1 MEYVDIYTA
10 ERKLTGVQ
18 KIKGSPLGDNE
29 FILIAH
35 LVIFNSRGEMLI
47 QRRKE
52 DKKDWPGC
60 WDITSGGGVIAGETS
75 FECAVREI
83 KEELGISVSLEDKR
97 PLFTIGYPL
106 GFDDYYIINKD
117 ISLDEISI
125 QPEEVTD
132 VRWASY
138 DEICKMAENKSFVQY
153 RKGFIDLLFSMRN
166 GRGSYDV

>member
-60 WDITSGGGVIAGETS
+60 WDITSGGGVIA
-75 FECAVREI
+75 AKI
-83 KEELGISVSLEDKR
+83 AAH
-97 PLFTIGYPL
+97 IGYSARKGDFERDRRMSSERIRKGCLGDINSALFPTEVYNELVDERICSMCGEYCPL
-106 GFDDYYIINKD
+106 KKQRNK
-117 ISLDEISI
+117 
-125 QPEEVTD
+125 
-132 VRWASY
+132 
-138 DEICKMAENKSFVQY
+138 ENK
-153 RKGFIDLLFSMRN
+153 
-166 GRGSYDV
+166 

>member
-1 MEYVDIYTA
+1 MEYIDIYTS

-18 KIKGSPLGDNE
+18 KIKGSPLNDDE

-47 QRRKE
+47 QKRKE

-60 WDITSGGGVIAGETS
+60 WDITSGGGVRAGESS
-75 FECAVREI
+75 FEGALREVS
-83 KEELGISVSLEDKR
+83 EELGISVSLEDTR
-97 PLFTIGYPL
+97 PLFTICYPI
-106 GFDDYYIINKD
+106 GFDDYYIITKD
-117 ISLDEISI
+117 ISLDEITI

-138 DEICKMAENKSFVQY
+138 DEISEMAKNKSFVQY
-153 RKGFIDLLFSMRN
+153 RKGFIDMLFSMKN